1 MSAADLFL
9 LTSQG
14 KDGGWGKRG
23 NREFQGQRHFLVQPN
38 RKERLG
44 IIINYFYYSVAVKR
58 TIRGLCSLLCPI
70 LQALTPLP
78 PPFSFFLSFFLNSG
92 SLQSSRDLTRCLRL
106 EVGEAQKQTVKAL
119 EWKKK
124 KNNPPKNPTQAQRE
138 VGKTHRYTHMALGK
152 TRWGESTRDTKP
164 RSPPP
169 PGSASPSPG
178 ACSCTLSK

>member
-124 KNNPPKNPTQAQRE
+124 KKTIPQKTQHKLSEKSVKRT
-138 VGKTHRYTHMALGK
+138 VTHTWL
-152 TRWGESTRDTKP
+152 
-164 RSPPP
+164 
-169 PGSASPSPG
+169 
-178 ACSCTLSK
+178 